1 MTFAGWGLILGP
13 LSQLPQVFACLDVR
27 SVMFGVT
34 LLNIVLV
41 GGFTPPIQ
49 RKKNDASQI
58 ASCFSKFAGQTS
70 PKSLVQAPPKYR
82 YTDSRKLTN
91 MAP

>member
-49 RKKNDASQI
+49 RKKTMQVKLHHVFPSLPGKHLQSPWFKHHLSIDIQI
-58 ASCFSKFAGQTS
+58 PG
-70 PKSLVQAPPKYR
+70 
-82 YTDSRKLTN
+82 N
-91 MAP
+91 